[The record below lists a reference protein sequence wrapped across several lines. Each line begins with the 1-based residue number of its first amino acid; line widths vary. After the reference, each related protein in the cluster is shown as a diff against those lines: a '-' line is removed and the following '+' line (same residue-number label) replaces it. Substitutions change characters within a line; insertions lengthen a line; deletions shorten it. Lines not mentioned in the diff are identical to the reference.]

1 MQVLRNPVRR
11 ARESAGGGGGGGGR
25 EGRERWRRRVYMCV
39 CVAV

>member
-11 ARESAGGGGGGGGR
+11 ARESAGGGGGGGR